1 MLPDV
6 FGKVVDMGWQWMRSV
21 FPLQTWTMFWN
32 CFSLHKAQVT
42 ASLHQPAP
50 VSSSRPTREP
60 LPGLSLFDC
69 DTLCGLQCF
78 WWVTEEGFGSC
89 YAGAGA
95 NQTRKLSEAD
105 AESCLEPSST
115 KPYEAMCL
123 LGKVTHRVLQELFAL
138 LVGRALIKDCFD
150 TSVFAP
156 IICVPQVIVA
166 LHLPGFGSWAE
177 FLDCSKA
184 CYEWVISH
192 HSVESVLKWCI
203 YKFLYSTN

>member
-1 MLPDV
+1 MSYNVPICRADIEANAVLHALPESV
-6 FGKVVDMGWQWMRSV
+6 EQAEQHQLMRKAFHYVTWRIWQGCWYGMAV
-21 FPLQTWTMFWN
+21 NAMELL
-32 CFSLHKAQVT
+32 SLHKAQVT

-105 AESCLEPSST
+105 AEWCLEPIST

-123 LGKVTHRVLQELFAL
+123 LGEVTHRVLQELFAL
-138 LVGRALIKDCFD
+138 LVGRALIEDCFD
-150 TSVFAP
+150 NFG
-156 IICVPQVIVA
+156 ICPN
-166 LHLPGFGSWAE
+166 HLPCHRW
-177 FLDCSKA
+177 
-184 CYEWVISH
+184 
-192 HSVESVLKWCI
+192 
-203 YKFLYSTN
+203 